1 MSANNHRNTEHRAT
15 RHRLPSALH
24 AQDDCEKLYTLVP
37 SIVSDLLLPHPTT
50 STSTTTTIPLKRKI
64 DASLDIMLDLEQI
77 NREAHLQTR
86 HTKHNTTNVRQNL
99 NAVLLQLQNLQYQQL
114 YLQREI
120 AECEDLETVYQDI
133 SLISDDEFQASAP
146 PEFSNAETPHDH
158 MINRFKHEIFLR
170 KKLLSE
176 EKALVATKEQM
187 RKQNLKKKEDLAR
200 LDDDV
205 SAIIK
210 ASKLLQMKLGTVI
223 TETREKYDKSVL
235 LSKPLFAL
243 FNHVIGY
250 ATAFEDTVSVDLT
263 GDLEAAKLWHI
274 NGHGDKG
281 PPLSTGKDERTD
293 DTTKSNELSDE
304 DKKTLYTRHPLEVVL
319 SVRELTSA
327 NNDSVSSRNPHF
339 IHLTFAYLVHLG
351 IVVVFEEVS
360 QASGLSNTP
369 YAHMCHLFPDDS
381 GLESPNPAN
390 AFLSPA
396 FEFDPILASGRAF
409 KWAQPLCGL
418 DFPNSVVKANS
429 RWYADSTNETDFI
442 MKPYFS
448 KLCELLR
455 KRYRALRSLG
465 SQFQNLIGYKPKLM
479 VDSPN
484 PNHVVKVN
492 QIIDKSDGRYSR
504 QAANVLPNSNVIKD
518 LAMVLDV
525 PGFTVNV
532 EILVHLGYPDV
543 VPTFT
548 FVHDGKNLMGVDA
561 DTVAQHYKE
570 IERAVCQQPR
580 ELVKRFS
587 TTASGINPAMLLTY
601 QVIKSVACT
610 DIFMTAVRAGD
621 DETLDAALPD
631 YETAI

>member
-1 MSANNHRNTEHRAT
+1 MIISAWMGQFQRPRWQRLQGIYIALHYILYLIIGAAHIAGSNSPGSPESTSHESIQLLMDATESPDSPLFGSMSDSELDRE
-15 RHRLPSALH
+15 RLPPKKPVTPRVH
-24 AQDDCEKLYTLVP
+24 GRDDWLYEYTDEVDVTVDFLYQP
-37 SIVSDLLLPHPTT
+37 RSILLLMLLFGGLLVY
-50 STSTTTTIPLKRKI
+50 SFY
-64 DASLDIMLDLEQI
+64 DAES
-77 NREAHLQTR
+77 
-86 HTKHNTTNVRQNL
+86 
-99 NAVLLQLQNLQYQQL
+99 
-114 YLQREI
+114 
-120 AECEDLETVYQDI
+120 
-133 SLISDDEFQASAP
+133 P
-146 PEFSNAETPHDH
+146 
-158 MINRFKHEIFLR
+158 
-170 KKLLSE
+170 
-176 EKALVATKEQM
+176 VA
-187 RKQNLKKKEDLAR
+187 N
-200 LDDDV
+200 
-205 SAIIK
+205 
-210 ASKLLQMKLGTVI
+210 
-223 TETREKYDKSVL
+223 
-235 LSKPLFAL
+235 
-243 FNHVIGY
+243 
-250 ATAFEDTVSVDLT
+250 
-263 GDLEAAKLWHI
+263 
-274 NGHGDKG
+274 
-281 PPLSTGKDERTD
+281 
-293 DTTKSNELSDE
+293 TKS
-304 DKKTLYTRHPLEVVL
+304 
-319 SVRELTSA
+319 
-327 NNDSVSSRNPHF
+327 
-339 IHLTFAYLVHLG
+339 
-351 IVVVFEEVS
+351 
-360 QASGLSNTP
+360 
-369 YAHMCHLFPDDS
+369 
-381 GLESPNPAN
+381 
-390 AFLSPA
+390 